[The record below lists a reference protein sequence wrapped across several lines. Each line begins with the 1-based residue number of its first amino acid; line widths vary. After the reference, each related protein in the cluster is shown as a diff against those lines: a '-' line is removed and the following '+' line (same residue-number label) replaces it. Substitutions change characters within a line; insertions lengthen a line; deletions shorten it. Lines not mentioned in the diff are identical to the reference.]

1 MPVALNKE
9 AVNEEVLNHS
19 DTSEQALL
27 QMLAGAWVT
36 QVVSA
41 AAALGIPDAL
51 EQHPTRSSQQLA
63 VDAAASP
70 DAVHRLMRAL
80 ASLGVVSEPAP
91 GQYALTP
98 IGDRLRSSH
107 PNSLRHFFLAET
119 DRVHRRS
126 WEALADAVRTGQPQP
141 LPVFGKS
148 VFDYYQEN
156 PEEAEQ
162 FGCAMQNV
170 SSISGRAVLANYDFS
185 QARAIV
191 DVGGGNGS
199 FVRAILA
206 RYPQS
211 SGVILDL
218 PYIESQA
225 IASIQSD
232 GLADRCRFTA
242 GDVFKTVP
250 PDADIYLLRFILHD
264 WNDDDSRRI
273 LRVVRDAAAPG
284 ARVLIVEMMLPEN
297 NEPGL
302 VQLMDINMLVMTGGR
317 ERTGEEYCRLL
328 TESGFRS
335 TRKILTGTPFAIIE
349 GQVV

>member
-1 MPVALNKE
+1 MPEVLNKE
-9 AVNEEVLNHS
+9 AVNEDVVNKA

-36 QVVSA
+36 QIVSA

-51 EQHPTRSSQQLA
+51 EKHAARSSQQLA
-63 VDAAASP
+63 VGAGANP

-91 GQYALTP
+91 GHYALTP

-107 PNSLRHFFLAET
+107 PDSMRHFFLAET
-119 DRVHRRS
+119 DCVHRRS
-126 WEALADAVRTGQPQP
+126 WEALADAVRTGRPQP

-148 VFDYYQEN
+148 VFDYYQDN
-156 PEEAEQ
+156 PKEGEQ

-170 SSISGRAVLANYDFS
+170 SSISAHGVLATYDFT

-206 RYPQS
+206 RYPDS
-211 SGVILDL
+211 CGVIFDL

-232 GLADRCRFTA
+232 GLAGRCRFTA
-242 GDVFKTVP
+242 GDVFKEVP
-250 PDADIYLLRFILHD
+250 ADADIYLLRFVLHD
-264 WNDDDSRRI
+264 WNDEESRQI
-273 LRVVRDAAAPG
+273 LRVVRQAAAPG
-284 ARVLIVEMMLPEN
+284 ARVLIVEMLLPEN

-328 TESGFRS
+328 NESGFRS
-335 TRKILTGTPFAIIE
+335 ARKILTGTPFAIIE
-349 GQVV
+349 GEAI